1 MKHYKIR
8 ITDSYGTP
16 RIVTV
21 KACSAPEALCLVE
34 IAEGEVVAECRE
46 VAP

>member
-1 MKHYKIR
+1 MKIYRIR

-21 KACSAPEALCLVE
+21 KACSEGDALSSVE
-34 IAEGEVVAECRE
+34 TAEGEIITMCTEI
-46 VAP
+46 

>member
-1 MKHYKIR
+1 MKHYRIR

-21 KACSAPEALCLVE
+21 KACSEGDALSSVE
-34 IAEGEVVAECRE
+34 TAEGEIVAECTE
-46 VAP
+46 I